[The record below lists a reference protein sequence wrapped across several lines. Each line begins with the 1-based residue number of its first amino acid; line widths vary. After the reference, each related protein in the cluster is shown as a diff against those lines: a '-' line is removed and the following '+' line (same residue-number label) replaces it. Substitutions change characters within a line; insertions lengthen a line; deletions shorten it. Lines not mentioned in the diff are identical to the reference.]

1 MLTKPLNDLQ
11 ARYSDLKQLC
21 LSSNEP
27 IFLQERRRNRLVAMN
42 AQVYE
47 KLSAE
52 YDMTPYGLW
61 LETRELMERNETPLP
76 YAEITDEPIFVSDGD
91 GQDVV
96 FMTPALYHVLAGNI
110 SARVAAGR
118 FKIKIRKKQMSAGAK
133 IYPFPKIGTK

>member
-1 MLTKPLNDLQ
+1 MLTKSLDDLQ

-21 LSSNEP
+21 LSSDEP
-27 IFLQERRRNRLVAMN
+27 IFLKERRRNRLVVMN
-42 AQVYE
+42 IEVYE

-61 LETRELMERNETPLP
+61 LETCELMERNETPLP

-91 GQDVV
+91 DQDVV
-96 FMTPALYHVLAGNI
+96 FMTPVLYHVLAGNI

-133 IYPFPKIGTK
+133 IYPFPKTGTK